1 MMKLRLSVLWLSLS
15 TLVFAQAPEIRPAPP
30 AFVEGEEA
38 GEIGDA
44 GSFEGDELTRQV
56 QVTVEF
62 IEVPSA
68 EATRLLYQEKLGV
81 DGAKLRET
89 LQQSINEGG
98 AKVFETMMVLARS
111 GQKATVESV
120 REVIY
125 PTEWDPGTPAIKQEN
140 KDASPSSPSPAFD
153 LPLPTAFTT
162 RNAGSTLEIEPT
174 IGDGNRI
181 IDLRFAPEISFEAGE
196 KQWNQR
202 KDALGNELKIEE
214 PYFYALR
221 TTTALTVRDGVPL
234 LFAVLSP
241 MNAEGKTDTSRKLLA
256 IVTCD
261 VVKPK
266 PSKK

>member
-1 MMKLRLSVLWLSLS
+1 MMKLRLAILLLSLS
-15 TLVFAQAPEIRPAPP
+15 SLVFAQAPEIRPAPP
-30 AFVEGEEA
+30 AFVEGD
-38 GEIGDA
+38 EIGNA
-44 GSFEGDELTRQV
+44 GSFEGDDLGRQA

-62 IEVPSA
+62 IEVSAA
-68 EATRLLYQEKLGV
+68 EATRLLYQEKLGG
-81 DGAKLRET
+81 DGEKLRET

-125 PTEWDPGTPAIKQEN
+125 PTEWDPGIPAAPKES
-140 KDASPSSPSPAFD
+140 KDAPPSPPSLAFD

-162 RNAGSTLEIEPT
+162 RNAGSTLEVEPM
-174 IGDGNRI
+174 IGDGNKI

-196 KQWNQR
+196 HHWNKRQ
-202 KDALGNELKIEE
+202 DALGNELKIEE
-214 PYFYALR
+214 PCFYALR
-221 TTTALTVRDGVPL
+221 TTTALTLRDGVPM

-241 MNAEGKTDTSRKLLA
+241 MNAEGKTDASRKLLA

-261 VVKPK
+261 VVKPR
-266 PSKK
+266 PSKKQ